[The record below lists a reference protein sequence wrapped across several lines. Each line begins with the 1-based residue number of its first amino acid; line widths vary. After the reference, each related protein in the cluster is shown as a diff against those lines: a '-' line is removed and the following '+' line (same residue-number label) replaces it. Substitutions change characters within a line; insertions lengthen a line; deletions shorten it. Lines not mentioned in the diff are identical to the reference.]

1 MSVRSSMTKA
11 DSSTP
16 TNLLNVAGGL
26 DMSGVNTSE
35 RDFFFFWRFFACV
48 SGWSPHARKRVPD

>member
-1 MSVRSSMTKA
+1 MSVRCSMTKA

-16 TNLLNVAGGL
+16 TNVLNVAGRF
-26 DMSGVNTSE
+26 DVNVSE

-48 SGWSPHARKRVPD
+48 SGWSPHALKRVLD